1 MAPRNVPISKL
12 IPPSSRPFADPA
24 KVTMR
29 GAFDWSKYQP
39 IIVETDGKRFFVM
52 DGMTRIELARR
63 AGITELPA
71 FIFNR

>member
-1 MAPRNVPISKL
+1 
-12 IPPSSRPFADPA
+12 
-24 KVTMR
+24 MR